1 MTQMLASVTSVAEA
15 LLALELGAD
24 IIDLKNPHEGALGAL
39 PLATLVSIVAAIDGR
54 RTVSATIGDIP
65 NHPASIA
72 QKVVA
77 TAATGV
83 DIVKIGIAASR
94 LALALGH
101 PVGQP
106 PHLAFWHGAAWLG
119 SLGPTPPAR
128 LATAAGPVPASTRL
142 VAVLFADEA
151 FDLAWIDALAA
162 SGFYGVMLDTADK
175 QGGGLRRHCDD
186 AWLRNFVQRARAKL
200 LMCGLAGS
208 LRLDDIAPLLA
219 LSPDYL
225 GFRGALC
232 RNTSRTAQLDADAFR
247 AVRARMLNSAAVKV
261 TSEQFVPRVA

>member
-1 MTQMLASVTSVAEA
+1 MTQMLASVTSVEEA

-24 IIDLKNPHEGALGAL
+24 IIDLKNPHDGALGAL
-39 PLATLVSIVAAIDGR
+39 PLATLASIVIAIDGR
-54 RTVSATIGDIP
+54 RTVSATIGDTP
-65 NHPASIA
+65 DDAARIA

-83 DIVKIGIAASR
+83 DIVKIGIATSR

-106 PHLAFWHGAAWLG
+106 SQLAFRQGKADL
-119 SLGPTPPAR
+119 
-128 LATAAGPVPASTRL
+128 AGPRPATGAGSEPASTRL
-142 VAVLFADEA
+142 VAVLFADQA
-151 FDLAWIDALAA
+151 FDLAWIDALAER
-162 SGFYGVMLDTADK
+162 GFYGVMLDTADK
-175 QGGGLRRHCDD
+175 HAGGLRSHRDD
-186 AWLRNFVQRARAKL
+186 EQLRKFVRRAQSKH

-232 RNTSRTAQLDADAFR
+232 RNTSRTDQLDADAFR
-247 AVRARMLNSAAVKV
+247 AVRARIFELDA
-261 TSEQFVPRVA
+261 TSEPFASGVA

>member
-39 PLATLVSIVAAIDGR
+39 PLATLASIVTAIDGR

-65 NHPASIA
+65 DHPASIA

-106 PHLAFWHGAAWLG
+106 PQLAFWQGKGEL
-119 SLGPTPPAR
+119 
-128 LATAAGPVPASTRL
+128 AGPRPATGAEPEPASTRL
-142 VAVLFADEA
+142 VAVLFADEGI
-151 FDLAWIDALAA
+151 DLAWIDALAA

-175 QGGGLRRHCDD
+175 RAGGLRSHCDD
-186 AWLRNFVQRARAKL
+186 ALLCNFVQRAQEKN

-208 LRLDDIAPLLA
+208 LRLEDIAPLLA

-232 RNTSRTAQLDADAFR
+232 RNTSRTDQLDADAFR
-247 AVRARMLNSAAVKV
+247 AVRARIFELDAA
-261 TSEQFVPRVA
+261 SETFASSVA

>member
-1 MTQMLASVTSVAEA
+1 MTQMLASVTSVEEA

-24 IIDLKNPHEGALGAL
+24 IIDLKNPHDGALGAL
-39 PLATLVSIVAAIDGR
+39 PLPTLASIVIALDGR
-54 RTVSATIGDIP
+54 RTISATIGDAP
-65 NHPASIA
+65 DDAARIA

-83 DIVKIGIAASR
+83 DIVKIGIPTSR

-101 PVGQP
+101 PPQ
-106 PHLAFWHGAAWLG
+106 LAFWQGKADLA
-119 SLGPTPPAR
+119 SPRPA
-128 LATAAGPVPASTRL
+128 TGAGPEPASTRL
-142 VAVLFADEA
+142 VAVLFADQA
-151 FDLAWIDALAA
+151 FDLAWIDALAER
-162 SGFYGVMLDTADK
+162 GFYGVMLDTADK
-175 QGGGLRRHCDD
+175 HAGGMRSHCDD
-186 AWLRNFVQRARAKL
+186 AQLRNFVRRAHSKH

-232 RNTSRTAQLDADAFR
+232 RNTSRTDQLDADAFR
-247 AVRARMLNSAAVKV
+247 AVRSRIFELDA
-261 TSEQFVPRVA
+261 TSEPFASGIA

>member
-39 PLATLVSIVAAIDGR
+39 PLPRLVSIVAAIDGR

-65 NHPASIA
+65 DHPASIA

-94 LALALGH
+94 S
-101 PVGQP
+101 Q
-106 PHLAFWHGAAWLG
+106 LAFWHGVAWLG
-119 SLGPTPPAR
+119 SLGPKPPAR
-128 LATAAGPVPASTRL
+128 LATAAGPEPVSARL
-142 VAVLFADEA
+142 VAVLFADQA
-151 FDLAWIDALAA
+151 IDLAWIDALAA

-175 QGGGLRRHCDD
+175 RAGGLRTHCDD
-186 AWLRNFVQRARAKL
+186 AQLRNFVHRAHSKHLA
-200 LMCGLAGS
+200 CGLAGS

-232 RNTSRTAQLDADAFR
+232 RNTSRTDQLDADAFR
-247 AVRARMLNSAAVKV
+247 AVRARIFDLDA
-261 TSEQFVPRVA
+261 TSEPFASSVA

>member
-39 PLATLVSIVAAIDGR
+39 PLATLASIVTAIDGR

-65 NHPASIA
+65 DHPASIA

-94 LALALGH
+94 SA
-101 PVGQP
+101 
-106 PHLAFWHGAAWLG
+106 LAFWHSAAWLG
-119 SLGPTPPAR
+119 SLGPKAHAR
-128 LATAAGPVPASTRL
+128 LATTTWPEPASTRL
-142 VAVLFADEA
+142 VAVLFADEGI
-151 FDLAWIDALAA
+151 DLAWIDALAA

-186 AWLRNFVQRARAKL
+186 ALLRNFVQRAQEKN

-232 RNTSRTAQLDADAFR
+232 RNTSRTDQLDADAFR
-247 AVRARMLNSAAVKV
+247 EVRARMLNSAAVKGE
-261 TSEQFVPRVA
+261 SEQRASRVA

>member
-39 PLATLVSIVAAIDGR
+39 PLATLASIVTAIDGR

-65 NHPASIA
+65 DHPASIA
-72 QKVVA
+72 EKVVA

-83 DIVKIGIAASR
+83 DIVKIGIATSR
-94 LALALGH
+94 SA
-101 PVGQP
+101 
-106 PHLAFWHGAAWLG
+106 LAFWHSAAWLG
-119 SLGPTPPAR
+119 SLGPKAPAR
-128 LATAAGPVPASTRL
+128 LATTTLPEPASARL
-142 VAVLFADEA
+142 VGVLFADEGI
-151 FDLAWIDALAA
+151 DLAWIDALAA
-162 SGFYGVMLDTADK
+162 SGFYGAMLDTADK
-175 QGGGLRRHCDD
+175 QGGGLRSHCDD
-186 AWLRNFVQRARAKL
+186 AQLCNFVQRAQEKN

-232 RNTSRTAQLDADAFR
+232 RNTSRTDQLDADAFR
-247 AVRARMLNSAAVKV
+247 EVRARILNSAAVKV
-261 TSEQFVPRVA
+261 TSEQFTSRVA